1 MKKKIQFKVRYR
13 VQFILYVLFIFL
25 NLNGFAQ
32 TNSKAQKQFEK
43 VREYYQS
50 NDIKRATEQAQK
62 IVAKYPDFINASLL
76 LADIYKDLKETL
88 LEIKY
93 LKIAKQYSSN
103 SAIIYR
109 LGEAHYSIGKYQ
121 NSLDGFKE
129 YLQSK
134 TVSEK
139 RNIEVQLKIKNCEF
153 AIFAMKNP
161 VEFEP
166 ERLSENINSEND
178 EYWPSLSLDQ
188 QTLVFTRLFKTQG
201 QRPQEDFFI
210 AEFDSMGWGRASPI
224 IDINTSL
231 NEGAQTLSADGKL
244 LFFTAC
250 NRSDGFGSCDIYYS
264 HFSQGKWSIPK
275 NAGNIINS
283 KSWEAQ
289 PSFSAD
295 KRYLYFSSNRSGGKG
310 QKDIWRAEL
319 VEISTNG
326 NLIFDKPENLGDSIN
341 TMGNEISPFIHPNT
355 KSFYFASDTHV
366 GMGGLDLFTSEIQ
379 FNGTFPKPKNL
390 GFPINTF
397 ENEQGLNISSDGE
410 TAYFSSARNS
420 KSGLDIYAFSIG
432 EEMRPEPVSYVK
444 AKVVD
449 AKTGQPVS
457 AKVEL
462 IQLENNKKRMER
474 ADGNGEFLV
483 SLPLGANY
491 AFNVSQLGYL
501 FYSQSFQLEGLR
513 SLDNPFEMEIKL
525 DAVEIGAKMNL
536 YNIYFE
542 VDSFS
547 ILSESEPELEI
558 LLTFLKNNSDL
569 KVEIQGHTDNSGD
582 SERNLKLSELRA
594 ESVKDYL
601 VRHEIEKSRLQSI
614 GFGETVPVASNDTEQ
629 GRKLNRRTT
638 IKILGN

>member
-1 MKKKIQFKVRYR
+1 MIKIQNKY
-13 VQFILYVLFIFL
+13 ILILLCLFIFL
-25 NLNGFAQ
+25 NLNGFTQ

-62 IVAKYPDFINASLL
+62 IVEKYPDFINASLL
-76 LADIYKDLKETL
+76 LADIYKDSKETL

-93 LKIAKQYSSN
+93 LEIAKQHSTN

-109 LGEAHYSIGKYQ
+109 LGEAHYSIGRYQ
-121 NSLDGFKE
+121 KSLCHFRE
-129 YLQSK
+129 YLQENR
-134 TVSEK
+134 VSEK
-139 RNIEVQLKIKNCEF
+139 RKLEVLHKIKNCEF
-153 AIFAMKNP
+153 ALTAIKNP
-161 VEFEP
+161 VEFNP

-188 QTLVFTRLFKTQG
+188 QTLVFTRLLKTQG
-201 QRPQEDFFI
+201 QRPQEDFFVS
-210 AEFDSMGWGRASPI
+210 EFDSMGWGRASPI
-224 IDINTSL
+224 VDINTPL

-250 NRSDGFGSCDIYYS
+250 NRSDGFGSCDIYFSRFS
-264 HFSQGKWSIPK
+264 HGKWSIPK

-283 KSWEAQ
+283 KNWEAQ

-295 KRYLYFSSNRSGGKG
+295 NRYLYFSSNRSGGKG

-319 VEISTNG
+319 VEILANG
-326 NLIFDKPENLGDSIN
+326 NLLFDKPENLGDSIN
-341 TMGNEISPFIHPNT
+341 TEGNEISPFIHPNT
-355 KSFYFASDTHV
+355 KSFYFASDALV
-366 GMGGLDLFTSEIQ
+366 GMGGLDLFNSEIQ
-379 FNGTFPKPKNL
+379 FDGTFTEPNNL

-410 TAYFSSARNS
+410 TAYFSSARNA
-420 KSGLDIYAFSIG
+420 KSGLDIYAFLIG
-432 EEMRPEPVSYVK
+432 EEMRPAPVSYVK

-449 AKTGQPVS
+449 TETGQPIS

-462 IQLENNKKRMER
+462 IHLENNTKRMER
-474 ADGNGEFLV
+474 ADADGEFLV

-491 AFNVSQLGYL
+491 AFNVSQPGYL
-501 FYSQSFQLEGLR
+501 FYSQYFQLEGVR

-525 DAVEIGAKMNL
+525 EALKIGAQMNL

-542 VDSFS
+542 TDSFS
-547 ILSESEPELEI
+547 ILAESEPELQK
-558 LLTFLKNNSDL
+558 LLAFLKNNSEL
-569 KVEIQGHTDNSGD
+569 KVEIQGHTDNSGN
-582 SERNLKLSELRA
+582 SERNQKLSELRA
-594 ESVKDYL
+594 EAVKYYL
-601 VRHEIEKSRLQSI
+601 FFHEIEKDRLKSI
-614 GFGETVPVASNDTEQ
+614 GFGETVPVTLNDTEQ